1 MSPPQPYVI
10 DPADP
15 RAPSWEVWES
25 LTPEQRRS
33 VVDQLPAEVP
43 FELFLPEGD
52 PHRKAKS
59 GAVSALDRFFRQ
71 IGRKVYVSSELA
83 VYYPKE
89 PRFAPDVL
97 AVCDVEPTDRMKW
110 VVADEGRG
118 LDFVL
123 EVHVAG
129 DFAKDKNLNV
139 SRYARLGIPEYFLFD
154 GARAMLWGYRLPTPE
169 ARSYQPILAQTGKYH
184 SQVLG
189 LDLAIRQGRL
199 RFYIGGAPLPEEL
212 ELVDELQTLT
222 DELVKRREAEQQQ
235 REAAEKRLDEERRQ
249 REAAE
254 KQREAAE
261 KRLDEERLQREAL
274 ERRLAELE
282 AELARLR
289 RGGGRES

>member
-1 MSPPQPYVI
+1 
-10 DPADP
+10 
-15 RAPSWEVWES
+15 
-25 LTPEQRRS
+25 
-33 VVDQLPAEVP
+33 VDQLPAEVP
-43 FELFLPEGD
+43 FELFMPEGD

-59 GAVSALDRFFRQ
+59 GAVGALDRFFRQ

-110 VVADEGRG
+110 VVADEGKG

-235 REAAEKRLDEERRQ
+235 REAAEQRLDAERLQ

-254 KQREAAE
+254 QQR
-261 KRLDEERLQREAL
+261 DEERLQREPL
-274 ERRLAELE
+274 ERRLVELE

-289 RGGGRES
+289 RGGGSES